1 MPVRRRY
8 LVIQLRRLRN
18 AAGLTQDRVWKDLG
32 WSRAKLQRLEAG
44 EFQRVRAGDIMALC
58 QLYGAEPEIAQELV
72 RIAQE
77 SRTDKPWW
85 LQYQDILSGAFV
97 ALEAEASTI
106 QVFTV
111 GLVPGLLQTPAY
123 IAALL
128 DASVGVDK
136 REAERR
142 LRVRLERQK
151 NVLEREQPPRFTAI
165 IDEGAVRRR
174 VGGDEVIGDQIGY
187 LVDMGRRP
195 GIEIRIVPF
204 EVGAHASGGLPFSIF
219 GFGNPGG
226 ADSVVFQEAR
236 GDGFYL
242 ESPEEIERHR
252 LSFERTR
259 KSALSVEESR
269 DYLKTLA

>member
-1 MPVRRRY
+1 MAKPAGMQTVAGIRIPDSALARDAQAFAWEHSPAFLQRHCERSY
-8 LVIQLRRLRN
+8 VFGALATS
-18 AAGLTQDRVWKDLG
+18 AAGLETR
-32 WSRAKLQRLEAG
+32 E
-44 EFQRVRAGDIMALC
+44 
-58 QLYGAEPEIAQELV
+58 EL
-72 RIAQE
+72 
-77 SRTDKPWW
+77 
-85 LQYQDILSGAFV
+85 
-97 ALEAEASTI
+97 
-106 QVFTV
+106 
-111 GLVPGLLQTPAY
+111 AY